1 MIIAAFHLGLTP
13 SWETWHCACWIF
25 VPLTET
31 PRIAAIVYVISYTCA
46 FSVICQTREVKQK
59 VDRVQQHKNRYV
71 CSHDLCPLPLGIK
84 RPFDSFCLLH
94 ILAGSESW
102 ESCWCA
108 SHAIQHINNACRE
121 RFHKSIPFTTHVMPQ
136 SEMKLMYN
144 RRKQGHA
151 HPQTCSNKLPI
162 HQIKFN
168 KSLCNLAGFSND
180 DLREQEKGQVQ
191 FKFKAKGSSFIP
203 DTKGHV
209 CTLPQQWSVS
219 VNDRWVVIY
228 FHRSALLNESHF
240 IIQLSIMPRILKC
253 CVLWEEE
260 TYV

>member
-1 MIIAAFHLGLTP
+1 MVIAAFHLGLTP
-13 SWETWHCACWIF
+13 SRETWHCACWILLDI
-25 VPLTET
+25 PLTET

-46 FSVICQTREVKQK
+46 FSVICQTRKVKQN
-59 VDRVQQHKNRYV
+59 VDRAQQHKNRYV
-71 CSHDLCPLPLGIK
+71 CSHDLCPVPLGIK
-84 RPFDSFCLLH
+84 RLFDSFCLLH

-151 HPQTCSNKLPI
+151 RPQTCSNKLPI

-209 CTLPQQWSVS
+209 CTLLQQ
-219 VNDRWVVIY
+219 
-228 FHRSALLNESHF
+228 
-240 IIQLSIMPRILKC
+240 
-253 CVLWEEE
+253 
-260 TYV
+260 